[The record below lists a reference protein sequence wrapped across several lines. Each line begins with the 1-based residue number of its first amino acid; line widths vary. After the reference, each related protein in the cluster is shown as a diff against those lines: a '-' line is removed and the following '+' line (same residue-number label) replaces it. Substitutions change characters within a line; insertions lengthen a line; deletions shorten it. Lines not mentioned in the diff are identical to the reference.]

1 MITRESIIEKL
12 EKKYPQYNF
21 LPMEVTKNGDVHL
34 QAISV
39 RSNLPLAPTIY
50 TDAII
55 ARCEDNL
62 EEAVEIISNIIEQHK
77 APDINV
83 DMLSDRDF
91 ILSGIRIGVQKE
103 SDELLVKHVVNE
115 FPGMEAY
122 LYFTSQ
128 EENCDM
134 WSVKIKP
141 EILTLANITED
152 EAWQIAEKHTY
163 EATTLQSMAEV
174 LAEMM
179 GESYDASIDDVVNC
193 EMYVISNREK
203 CKGAA
208 SILNHMLLKEF
219 AKEHN
224 CEALC
229 VLPSSLHEA
238 ILVPLLGEYNIE
250 DFNAMVCE
258 INETQL
264 APEDVLVNRAYII
277 RFDE

>member
-1 MITRESIIEKL
+1 MITRENIIERL
-12 EKKYPQYNF
+12 EKKYPQYSF
-21 LPMEVTKNGDVHL
+21 IPTEVTKNGDVHL

-39 RSNLPLAPTIY
+39 RSNTPLAPTIY
-50 TDAII
+50 TESII

-62 EEAVEIISNIIEQHK
+62 EQAVEIICNIIDQHK
-77 APDINV
+77 APDIDVN
-83 DMLSDRDF
+83 MLTDRNF
-91 ILSGIRIGVQKE
+91 LLSGIRVGVQKE
-103 SDELLVKHVVNE
+103 SDEILVKHAVND

-122 LYFTSQ
+122 LYVTSQ
-128 EENCDM
+128 GNNDM

-141 EILTLANITED
+141 EILTRANIPED
-152 EAWQIAEKHTY
+152 EAWQVAEKHTY

-179 GESYDASIDDVVNC
+179 GDSYDKCLEDVVNC

-208 SILNHMLLKEF
+208 SILNRALLQSF

-224 CEALC
+224 CDALC

-238 ILVPLLGEYNIE
+238 ILVPLQGEYHIE

-258 INETQL
+258 INETQV